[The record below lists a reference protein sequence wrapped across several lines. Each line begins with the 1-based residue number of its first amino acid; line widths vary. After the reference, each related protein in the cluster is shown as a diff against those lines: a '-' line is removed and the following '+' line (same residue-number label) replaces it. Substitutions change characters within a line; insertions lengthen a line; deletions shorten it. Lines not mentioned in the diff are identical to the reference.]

1 MDRFLSDEV
10 AAAIPLF
17 AAFDTAAREGHIT
30 RAADVL
36 GVPQSSLS
44 RRLKSLEQTLG
55 VPLFQQVG
63 RGVSLTTAG
72 RELHERTR
80 DLVWA
85 LDDAVSAVKGN
96 ADPDSGL
103 VRFGFPLTL
112 GPVSIPSL
120 LAGFHRVAPR
130 IRLHLVQAHG
140 EALSEMVR
148 DGRLDLAVIIP
159 PPDDLPV
166 TVLGRQRI
174 LLHVART
181 HPLAGRSQ
189 VELAELVEEHFI
201 ASPPT
206 YHLRQRLDSW
216 CARAGF
222 TPHVAFEISEFETIR
237 VLVGHGLGIAL
248 LPAAET
254 SHPDLV
260 GITLSGV
267 GDRTI
272 GLVTGNQ
279 RPSAA
284 VTRLHDHVT
293 GHAGEFITNATR

>member
-1 MDRFLSDEV
+1 MDRFLSDE
-10 AAAIPLF
+10 AAAAVPLL

-30 RAADVL
+30 RAAEQL

-44 RRLKSLEQTLG
+44 RRLKALEHTLG
-55 VPLFQQVG
+55 VPLFQQIG

-85 LDDAVSAVKGN
+85 LDDAVSAVRSN

-120 LAGFHRVAPR
+120 LAEFHRVAPR

-140 EALSEMVR
+140 EALAGMVR
-148 DGRLDLAVIIP
+148 DGRLDLAVMIP

-166 TVLGRQRI
+166 TVLGHQRI

-181 HPLAGRSQ
+181 HPLARRTQ
-189 VELAELVEEHFI
+189 VDLAELAAERFI
-201 ASPPT
+201 ASPPS
-206 YHLRQRLDSW
+206 YHLRQSLDSW
-216 CARAGF
+216 CADAGF
-222 TPHVAFEISEFETIR
+222 NPHVAFEISEFETIR

-254 SHPDLV
+254 PHPDLV
-260 GITLSGV
+260 SIPLPGV
-267 GDRTI
+267 SHRTI
-272 GLVTGNQ
+272 GLATGNH
-279 RPSAA
+279 RPTAA
-284 VTRLHDHVT
+284 VTRLHDHIT
-293 GHAGEFITNATR
+293 HRANEFITNSTR